1 MIKQNYFFTT
11 VLHHSGLF
19 SGQSLFSN
27 VSGGF
32 LFAGV
37 FNWSACQ
44 TNIQVLLR
52 WNIQQGII
60 PIPKSKNPT
69 CLAENISVFDF
80 ELDDNDMQALNSMN
94 QNRRTSH
101 DPLVFDF

>member
-32 LFAGV
+32 LLAGG
-37 FNWSACQ
+37 FNRCACQ
-44 TNIQVLLR
+44 TNIQ
-52 WNIQQGII
+52 
-60 PIPKSKNPT
+60 S
-69 CLAENISVFDF
+69 DF
-80 ELDDNDMQALNSMN
+80 
-94 QNRRTSH
+94 
-101 DPLVFDF
+101 